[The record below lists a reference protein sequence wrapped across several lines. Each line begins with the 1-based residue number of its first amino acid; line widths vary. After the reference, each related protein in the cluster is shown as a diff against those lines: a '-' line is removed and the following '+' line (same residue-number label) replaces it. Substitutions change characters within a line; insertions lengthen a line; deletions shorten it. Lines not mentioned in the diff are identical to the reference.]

1 MDMASELSPYIGD
14 LIDLGWVLVG
24 FVLLIGGGD
33 ALVRGALAL
42 AARHKISP
50 LLVGMTVVAMGT
62 SAPELV
68 VSVLS
73 AISGHADIALGNVIG
88 SNIANI
94 LLVIGVPVLI
104 YPMATAQPGLAR
116 QTNIM
121 MLTSIAFVGLLFLGT
136 ISTLQGLIL
145 LAGLGLFLFGA
156 ARGDVEL
163 SALDEVKAQLGE
175 VAMHQLSY
183 WRILLWLGL
192 GMVLLP
198 IGADLVVDS
207 GTNLALSW
215 GISEA
220 VIGLT
225 IVALG
230 TSLPE
235 LAATVAAAFRKN
247 ADVALGNV
255 IGSNIF
261 NILAILGITA
271 MIAELDVAPTFLSYD
286 VWVMLAAAL
295 FLAAA
300 VWRRQVIG
308 LRLGIFLL
316 IGYGLYI
323 YHLVTGALS

>member
-1 MDMASELSPYIGD
+1 MLSELTPYIGD

-24 FVLLIGGGD
+24 FALLIGGGD

-42 AARHKISP
+42 AVRHHVSP

-68 VSVLS
+68 VSVMS
-73 AISGHADIALGNVIG
+73 AISGHADIAIGNVIG
-88 SNIANI
+88 SNIANV
-94 LLVIGVPVLI
+94 LLVIGVPVMI
-104 YPMATAQPGLAR
+104 YPMATAQPGLVR
-116 QTNIM
+116 QTTIM
-121 MLTSIAFVGLLFLGT
+121 TLISIAFVMLLFLGT
-136 ISTLQGLIL
+136 ISTLQGFIL
-145 LAGLGLFLFGA
+145 LVGLGMFLFGA

-163 SALDEVKAQLGE
+163 SALEEVREQLGE
-175 VAMHQLSY
+175 VATRQLSY

-192 GMVLLP
+192 GMILLP

-247 ADVALGNV
+247 VDVALGNV

-261 NILAILGITA
+261 NILAIVGITA
-271 MIAELDVAPTFLSYD
+271 MIADLDVAPAFLNYD
-286 VWVMLAAAL
+286 VWVMLAVAL
-295 FLAAA
+295 FLTAA

-308 LRLGIFLL
+308 PRLGMLLL

-323 YHLVTGALS
+323 YYLVSGSVS

>member
-1 MDMASELSPYIGD
+1 MASELTTHLGEV
-14 LIDLGWVLVG
+14 IDLGWVLVG

-42 AARHKISP
+42 AARHKVSP

-68 VSVLS
+68 VSVMS
-73 AISGHADIALGNVIG
+73 AISGHADIAIGNVIG
-88 SNIANI
+88 SNIANV
-94 LLVIGVPVLI
+94 LLVIGVPVMI
-104 YPMATAQPGLAR
+104 YPMATAQPGLVR
-116 QTNIM
+116 QTTIM
-121 MLTSIAFVGLLFLGT
+121 TLISIAFVMLLFLGT
-136 ISTLQGLIL
+136 ISALQGFIL
-145 LAGLGLFLFGA
+145 LVGLGMFLFGA

-163 SALDEVKAQLGE
+163 SALEEVREQLGE
-175 VAMHQLSY
+175 VATRQLSY

-192 GMVLLP
+192 GMILLP

-247 ADVALGNV
+247 VDVALGNV

-261 NILAILGITA
+261 NILAIVGITA
-271 MIAELDVAPTFLSYD
+271 MIADLDVAPAFLNYD
-286 VWVMLAAAL
+286 VWVMLAVAL
-295 FLAAA
+295 FLMAA

-308 LRLGIFLL
+308 SRLGMLLL

-323 YHLVTGALS
+323 YYLVSGSVS

>member
-1 MDMASELSPYIGD
+1 MDIGSELSPYIGD

-121 MLTSIAFVGLLFLGT
+121 MLTSIAFVGLLFFWDDQHPAGSDIT
-136 ISTLQGLIL
+136 S
-145 LAGLGLFLFGA
+145 GLGSIPFWCRSWRCGTLRTRRSEGA
-156 ARGDVEL
+156 A
-163 SALDEVKAQLGE
+163 
-175 VAMHQLSY
+175 
-183 WRILLWLGL
+183 W
-192 GMVLLP
+192 
-198 IGADLVVDS
+198 
-207 GTNLALSW
+207 
-215 GISEA
+215 
-220 VIGLT
+220 
-225 IVALG
+225 
-230 TSLPE
+230 
-235 LAATVAAAFRKN
+235 
-247 ADVALGNV
+247 
-255 IGSNIF
+255 
-261 NILAILGITA
+261 
-271 MIAELDVAPTFLSYD
+271 
-286 VWVMLAAAL
+286 
-295 FLAAA
+295 
-300 VWRRQVIG
+300 
-308 LRLGIFLL
+308 
-316 IGYGLYI
+316 
-323 YHLVTGALS
+323 